1 MSKLVELARQM
12 RAAMDR
18 AGTMLTD
25 AQASTVTAIYPR
37 LKDSGELVPV
47 GTRIQ
52 WNGTI
57 RRSRVDLWDAKE
69 NNPDNAPELWETVM
83 YREGIRVIPEV
94 IVAENPFSLG
104 EQGWWGGV
112 LYESL
117 MNANVY
123 TPDAYPAGWKAVE
136 NGE

>member
-12 RAAMDR
+12 RAAMDK

-25 AQASTVTAIYPR
+25 AQASTVTEIFPR
-37 LKDSGELVPV
+37 LKGNGELIPV

-52 WNGTI
+52 WNGVI
-57 RRSRVDLWDAKE
+57 RRSRVDLWDTKE

-83 YREGIRVIPEV
+83 YREGIRVIPEE
-94 IVAENPFSLG
+94 ITAENPFSLG
-104 EQGWWGGV
+104 ERGWWGDT

-136 NGE
+136 SGE

>member
-1 MSKLVELARQM
+1 MSKLVEAARAM
-12 RAAMDR
+12 RAAMDK
-18 AGTMLTD
+18 AGALLSD
-25 AQASTVTAIYPR
+25 AQASTVTDIYPR
-37 LKDSGELVPV
+37 LKDNGALVPV

-57 RRSRVDLWDAKE
+57 QRSRVDLWDAEE

-83 YREGIRVIPEV
+83 YREGIRIIPEV
-94 IVAENPFSLG
+94 MTAENPFSLG
-104 EQGWWGGV
+104 EQGWWGDK

-123 TPDAYPAGWKAVE
+123 KPDAYPAGWKAVE
-136 NGE
+136 TDA